1 MPIPTK
7 RLAAVVAV
15 LALIAFAVPT
25 KSWMLFWSVCSLA
38 LVLFLLDVAIGA
50 SPKHS
55 IEVERRLPA
64 GVTVGETVSV
74 EWVVRNT
81 TGRPLRVTI
90 ADQLWPSFRPS
101 RRRVR
106 LSLGGHTRSTVSAQ
120 LSPTRRGRF
129 PVEELTVRVESP
141 LGFAARQHTRVIPDA
156 LRVFPAFR
164 SKEQAELR
172 MRRAQLINVGL
183 RSARGRGGGTE
194 FEQLREYTPDDDVR
208 RVDWAAT
215 ARATKPIV
223 RTYRAE
229 RNQTIIVLLDN
240 GRLMA
245 GTVGGVPRVEY
256 AMDAVMALTAV
267 ATHVGDRV
275 GIIAFDRQ
283 VRATVPPGVGRSQ
296 LSRITEAMYRLEPEF
311 AESDYAGVFAYA
323 AARFRRR
330 VMFVLLTDLVEA
342 TIEES
347 IAPALPV
354 LGRQHLIV
362 VAAIFDPEVRAWAAG
377 SKVSTPSSSMPTHV
391 ASSTSSLSANPG
403 ASSSSSSSSPFG
415 LDEVAGAFRQAAA
428 IGALEQRRRTVSRLR
443 STAAAV
449 LDCDPASLAPELVD
463 AYLEFKA
470 TGSL

>member
-1 MPIPTK
+1 MPIPTR

-25 KSWMLFWSVCSLA
+25 SSWMLLWSLSSLA

-90 ADQLWPSFRPS
+90 ADQLWPSFRPT

-106 LSLGGHTRSTVSAQ
+106 MSLAGHARSTVSAQ

-141 LGFAARQHTRVIPDA
+141 LGFAARQHTRMIPDA

-183 RSARGRGGGTE
+183 RSARRRGGGTE

-275 GIIAFDRQ
+275 GLIAFDRQ

-362 VAAIFDPEVRAWAAG
+362 VAGIFDPEVKAWAAG
-377 SKVSTPSSSMPTHV
+377 SEVSGPGPGPGPSTPV
-391 ASSTSSLSANPG
+391 AASVSRSATA
-403 ASSSSSSSSPFG
+403 ASR

-449 LDCDPASLAPELVD
+449 LDCDPATLAPELVD